1 MLRIELRHIYR
12 PNGLMDDLVV
22 YGLPQDYAHLSERVE
37 SAITSPDAVIVST
50 DSHMRVE
57 ITKNNELQTL
67 STSLQNEENEYFSPE
82 DWNARNVLRVTGPE
96 HALKD
101 LSAYFLDVSLR
112 SDGYSYIS
120 EYSDSGE
127 YSDHSPEWR
136 LHIQKV

>member
-1 MLRIELRHIYR
+1 
-12 PNGLMDDLVV
+12 MDDLVV